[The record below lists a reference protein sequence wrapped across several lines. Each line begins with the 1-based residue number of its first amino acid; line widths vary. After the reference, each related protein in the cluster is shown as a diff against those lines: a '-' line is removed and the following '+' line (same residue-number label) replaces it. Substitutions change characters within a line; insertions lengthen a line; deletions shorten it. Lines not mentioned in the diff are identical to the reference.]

1 MKCFLMYRDDDFA
14 LTKPSTTRELGLIR
28 DLELEILFHNMAAG
42 DAFLREV
49 AESAVLCGL
58 TEPNDVTYR
67 QRVLIDSLD
76 HPEIVREMYSV
87 AVEALERE
95 RKVWG
100 WLMSKDP
107 QGVLYR
113 SVEVIQA
120 FLEPLDRLRVLAES
134 NRGLLTSEGFTRFAD
149 RIAKELRPE
158 TLQSIQHHLKTLSFR
173 HGIVVDAGL
182 GLGNRPD
189 AFVVQ
194 EPPGDGGSWLDWL
207 REWFDGLLGSGR
219 ETRVYDID
227 DRDESGSRALSAL
240 KGRALA
246 SIATVLARSAEHIRL
261 FFLSLRTELGFYL
274 GCVNLRDELTR
285 RQGAFCLPEPIGR
298 NEQVFSAAGMY
309 DICLLLSGCREVIS
323 NDVTADAKNLV
334 VITGANRGGKSTFLR
349 SVGLVQIMMQAG
361 MFVPALSLRL
371 SMCRHLF
378 THFRREED
386 ATLQRGRFDDELS
399 RMSLIIDHMRADDM
413 ILLNESFAAT
423 NQREGAEIAGGV
435 IKALLDSG
443 VKVFYVTHMVDLARA
458 FQHENAGDTLFLS
471 AQRLAD
477 GTRTFRLEEAAPES
491 TSHAVDLYRRVFEP
505 GRIQEKSV

>member
-1 MKCFLMYRDDDFA
+1 MKCFLMYRDCDFV
-14 LTKPSTTRELGLIR
+14 LTKPSTTRELGLIK
-28 DLELEILFHNMAAG
+28 DLELEILFENMAAG

-49 AESAVLCGL
+49 AESAIVCGL
-58 TEPNDVTYR
+58 AEPNDVTYR
-67 QRVLIDSLD
+67 QRVLIDCLD
-76 HPEIVREMYSV
+76 HPEIVREMYSI
-87 AVEALERE
+87 ALEALERE

-120 FLEPLDRLRVLAES
+120 FLEPFDRLRVLAES
-134 NRGLLTSEGFTRFAD
+134 SRGLLTSEGFTRLAD

-194 EPPGDGGSWLDWL
+194 EPPVDGGSWLDWL

-219 ETRVYDID
+219 ETRIYTID

-240 KGRALA
+240 KGRALIY
-246 SIATVLARSAEHIRL
+246 IATILARSTEHIRS
-261 FFLSLRTELGFYL
+261 FFVSLRMELGFYL
-274 GCVNLRDELTR
+274 GCLNLKEELTR
-285 RQGAFCLPEPIGR
+285 RQGAFCFPRPVGWD
-298 NEQVFSAAGMY
+298 EQAFSAAGLY
-309 DICLLLSGCREVIS
+309 DICLLLNGCTEIVS
-323 NDVTADAKNLV
+323 NDVTTDSKDLV

-349 SVGLVQIMMQAG
+349 SVGLIQIMMQVG
-361 MFVPALSLRL
+361 MFVPAQSLRL
-371 SMCRHLF
+371 STCGHLF

-386 ATLQRGRFDDELS
+386 ATLQHGRFDDELS
-399 RMSLIIDHMRADDM
+399 RMSSIIDHMRAGDM

-435 IKALLDSG
+435 IEALLDSE
-443 VKVFYVTHMVDLARA
+443 VRVFYVTHMVDLARA
-458 FQHENAGDTLFLS
+458 FHHENAGDTLFLR

-491 TSHAVDLYRRVFEP
+491 TSHAADLYRRVFES
-505 GRIQEKSV
+505 GGIQEKSM